1 MNTTAACPLLSLEEV
16 SEVDERK
23 FINPSLWFVDR
34 DGYRVVFYRHEPLYR
49 MALKDRVHL
58 RFVAVSLRQSQLA
71 TQEEIAAAFGH
82 TVATQRRWE
91 RAYQQEGGEGLIPKR
106 PTGRN
111 AKLTKG
117 QEAFV
122 RKWFHA
128 GLANVTMAQRLGVG
142 ETTIR
147 RTLKRLSLH
156 RVVTTVQQSL
166 AVFEEQTEQVMPAE
180 SFPPAEVSP
189 KAVLAQASELPD
201 EYAKEVVAATP
212 GLAATAPMPCF
223 TLDHDP
229 LDRSLDRA
237 CARLGLL
244 EDATPLFA
252 DAEVLPRAGVLLAVP
267 LLDRLGLVETFDKVY
282 GSLRPSFYGLRTI
295 VVTLFLYALLRI
307 KRPEHLKEYQPVDL
321 GRIVGLDRAPEM
333 KTVRRKLSQL
343 ATRKRGKELMNAL
356 AQRRIAK
363 DRDRVAFL
371 YLDGHVRE
379 YYGKH
384 RLFQAK
390 KAQRQL
396 VTPAA
401 TDTWVHDAYGEP
413 LLVVTSEVNAQLTQV
428 LEPILADVRRL
439 LHEDRRVT
447 VIFDRGGFSAK
458 LFARLI
464 DAGFDVISYRKG
476 KTRKLP
482 RKCFAVQRQMI
493 DGVKHKYE
501 ACDRPRVR
509 VGKRA
514 KTDPDAGEGKYLWMR
529 EVRIQ
534 REGGRQTPILTNRQ
548 DLTAVEV
555 AYRMFNRWRQENY
568 FKYMGEE
575 FALDALVEYG
585 AEEVAEGT
593 DRRNPAWLALTRR
606 LKKAKAEVTR
616 LKTELGEA
624 AAANAEA
631 QRPTMRGFKIAHSEL
646 RGELDKA
653 EARVERLMQQRKGIP
668 KRIPASD
675 LEALKTEKKLIV
687 DAIRMAA
694 YQVETE
700 LLGMLAGHYARTEDE
715 GRTLLHAAFKSPAR
729 MEVADEQLRVTIAK
743 QSSPHRT
750 AALAALCTQLDA
762 IGATFPGTN
771 LRLRLTAATE
781 KPIIS

>member
-23 FINPSLWFVDR
+23 FINPSLWFVNR

-128 GLANVTMAQRLGVG
+128 GLANVTIAQRLGVG

-180 SFPPAEVSP
+180 EFSARGSIAKGRFS
-189 KAVLAQASELPD
+189 AS
-201 EYAKEVVAATP
+201 VGVARRVCQGSRGGNTGSGSDGADALLHVGP
-212 GLAATAPMPCF
+212 
-223 TLDHDP
+223 
-229 LDRSLDRA
+229 RSLGPQPRSGLR
-237 CARLGLL
+237 RLGLL

-428 LEPILADVRRL
+428 LEPILADVQTVAARGPARHRDLRPRWLRR
-439 LHEDRRVT
+439 
-447 VIFDRGGFSAK
+447 K

-529 EVRIQ
+529 EVRSTTRGRSPNADSHQ
-534 REGGRQTPILTNRQ
+534 PSRPHGRGGGLPDVQSL
-548 DLTAVEV
+548 AS
-555 AYRMFNRWRQENY
+555 
-568 FKYMGEE
+568 GEL
-575 FALDALVEYG
+575 FQVYG
-585 AEEVAEGT
+585 GGIRAGRLGGVWGRGGCRR
-593 DRRNPAWLALTRR
+593 DRSAQSRLA
-606 LKKAKAEVTR
+606 
-616 LKTELGEA
+616 GPYA
-624 AAANAEA
+624 AAEKGQGRGDASKDRVGRSGGGQCRGPAAN
-631 QRPTMRGFKIAHSEL
+631 
-646 RGELDKA
+646 D
-653 EARVERLMQQRKGIP
+653 ARFQDRAFR
-668 KRIPASD
+668 AS
-675 LEALKTEKKLIV
+675 
-687 DAIRMAA
+687 R
-694 YQVETE
+694 
-700 LLGMLAGHYARTEDE
+700 
-715 GRTLLHAAFKSPAR
+715 
-729 MEVADEQLRVTIAK
+729 RVG
-743 QSSPHRT
+743 Q
-750 AALAALCTQLDA
+750 
-762 IGATFPGTN
+762 G
-771 LRLRLTAATE
+771 
-781 KPIIS
+781 